1 MKLLLDEN
9 VPAPITSTVKT
20 LLHRSHDVRHV
31 IEIPGWGGTKDLY
44 LYGKAKDAGFE
55 VVVTNDAK
63 QMNRKLEV
71 EAIAKSGLHR
81 IQYPQRQDGIAGL
94 GLALAA
100 VCAAL
105 PPVLRELADADG
117 QRLVTLKGI
126 DPAAI
131 IATRSVTR
139 RSIRQSSGRSR
150 RPELNYWFLAVFGYC
165 PDATRRCRSRWQP
178 RPVTMARER
187 SRSGGFQDE
196 ENEA

>member
-20 LLHRSHDVRHV
+20 LLRRSHDVQHV
-31 IEIPGWGGTKDLY
+31 IDMPGWSGTKDLH

-81 IQYPQRQDGIAGL
+81 IQYPHRQNGLAGL
-94 GLALAA
+94 GLAMAT

-105 PPVLRELADADG
+105 PSALQELAAADG

-126 DPAAI
+126 DPGRDHRYGVRDP
-131 IATRSVTR
+131 ATNPPKFWPQQT
-139 RSIRQSSGRSR
+139 
-150 RPELNYWFLAVFGYC
+150 A
-165 PDATRRCRSRWQP
+165 
-178 RPVTMARER
+178 
-187 SRSGGFQDE
+187 
-196 ENEA
+196 